1 MKPSLLN
8 RQETETAVR
17 ARIREARTCLATST
31 ATLIAALVWAV
42 MGAKGGNFWVAYAI
56 IMVTAIGSLIALV
69 WAGKRGM

>member
-17 ARIREARTCLATST
+17 ERREARTCLVTST